1 MQKKF
6 LIGVVLAFLMLPAS
20 AGIQENLYYVC
31 FVNIYNNLNTMLRA
45 STAQNGSVAQW
56 NWQKGEDSVFDQYL
70 EPSLTILKECEKTD
84 KSCWQNSYIGLNNKP
99 APVPSGSHKSYVL
112 SNGASII
119 FEIKDPN
126 CAKNNETCAYIWVDT
141 NGNKKPN
148 VMGRDMFKF
157 YIHSNANVIYP
168 VGYSYKTGANKQGI
182 EKSCNS
188 MASGFYCGARL
199 LVEKTMAY

>member
-6 LIGVVLAFLMLPAS
+6 LTGVILAFLMLPAS
-20 AGIQENLYYVC
+20 AGIQENLYY
-31 FVNIYNNLNTMLRA
+31 NNLNSMLRA

-126 CAKNNETCAYIWVDT
+126 CAKNNETCAYIWVT
-141 NGNKKPN
+141 PMETKSRMLWG
-148 VMGRDMFKF
+148 DMFKF